1 MAHVWRALGARGV
14 RGRPWTWGRGCW
26 GSGLRRTASSGGQVG
41 AGCAATQACRMQP
54 APASPSA
61 PCSRSGAGGTVDT
74 LERAG
79 RRWVTA
85 VCGTASPSGGL
96 QAGKGQDPNAR
107 LSAPPEEAARL
118 LSLRW
123 VAWASGEAA
132 GACEY
137 VCVHE

>member
-1 MAHVWRALGARGV
+1 MCGECLAHEECVVGRGPGGGAAGAQDFGEQPAVVGRKALGV
-14 RGRPWTWGRGCW
+14 QPPRP
-26 GSGLRRTASSGGQVG
+26 
-41 AGCAATQACRMQP
+41 AGCSQHLPLLPRP
-54 APASPSA
+54 APDLV
-61 PCSRSGAGGTVDT
+61 RVGTVDT
-74 LERAG
+74 LEQAG

-96 QAGKGQDPNAR
+96 QARKGQDPNAR
-107 LSAPPEEAARL
+107 LSALPEEAARL

-132 GACEY
+132 GAYEY